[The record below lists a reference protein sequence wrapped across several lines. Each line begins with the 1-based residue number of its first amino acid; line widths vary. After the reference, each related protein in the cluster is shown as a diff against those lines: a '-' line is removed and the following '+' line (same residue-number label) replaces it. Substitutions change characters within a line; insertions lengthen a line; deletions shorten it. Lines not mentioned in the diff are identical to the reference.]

1 MLARSL
7 KCLVPSMTAYPLR
20 VLLWLQARTK
30 PAHGAGCISYSDHE
44 PTCELGTRCRPRILQ
59 LSNYACGRVPRWTD
73 LFITQRSFEMNVESY
88 RRRSTHGGQTPARQA
103 SLIRDNQRHRT
114 VSRGAAIRPTMKLLP
129 ATINMITSS
138 RPRHEN
144 LIQIVARVS
153 S

>member
-1 MLARSL
+1 M
-7 KCLVPSMTAYPLR
+7 
-20 VLLWLQARTK
+20 
-30 PAHGAGCISYSDHE
+30 
-44 PTCELGTRCRPRILQ
+44 
-59 LSNYACGRVPRWTD
+59 PRWTD